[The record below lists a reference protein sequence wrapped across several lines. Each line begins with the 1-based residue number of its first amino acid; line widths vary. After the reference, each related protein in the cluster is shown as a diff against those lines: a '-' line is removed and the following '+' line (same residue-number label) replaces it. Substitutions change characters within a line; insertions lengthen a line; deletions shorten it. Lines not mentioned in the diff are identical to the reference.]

1 MTNNFSNAVNLL
13 RKPSIKNSFSNIVLS
28 INFLNNRKLLYE

>member
-1 MTNNFSNAVNLL
+1 MTNNFSNEVNLL
-13 RKPSIKNSFSNIVLS
+13 RKPSINNSFSNIVLS